1 MSRKR
6 LIDQLGDKARQ
17 LSVRAARELFSSD
30 RRAVVVG
37 EAVRRA
43 QDARTRVDEQSARM
57 LAAMGFA
64 TAADLERVSRKVGR
78 LRKRLR
84 GILDQ
89 LDG

>member
-1 MSRKR
+1 MGRKG
-6 LIDQLGDKARQ
+6 LMDQLGDKARE
-17 LSVRAARELFSSD
+17 LSSRAARELLNSE
-30 RRAVVVG
+30 RRAEVVG

-43 QDARTRVDEQSARM
+43 QDARVRLDEQGTRMRAAR
-57 LAAMGFA
+57 GFA

-89 LDG
+89 L

>member
-6 LIDQLGDKARQ
+6 LIDQLGDKARE
-17 LSVRAARELFSSD
+17 LSSRAARELLNGE
-30 RRAVVVG
+30 RRAEVVG

-43 QDARTRVDEQSARM
+43 QDARTRLDQQGTRM

-89 LDG
+89 L

>member
-6 LIDQLGDKARQ
+6 LIDQIGDKARE
-17 LSVRAARELFSSD
+17 LSVRAAHELLNSE
-30 RRAVVVG
+30 RRAEVVG

-43 QDARTRVDEQSARM
+43 QDARVRLDEQATRM

-84 GILDQ
+84 NILDQ
-89 LDG
+89 LQ